1 MLGRLFIK
9 VWFPAFLPFIVG
21 ATEKATGFIV
31 ATVGGITL
39 TAGGVSI
46 FNATI
51 VGGVTGI
58 FIVGAPGALGSLT
71 LTFTLGGTGLLGVA
85 IVIPIF
91 GTAIVPGA
99 LGGVI
104 DKASIVTF
112 FILGKVI
119 LGASI
124 GLFGFGSTLGAV
136 IVLTSGP
143 FMSNG
148 STFLLT
154 SFGEIRASISTS
166 LVGSFKFNKP
176 TNPQFLFPF
185 VDEFIAVFFSI
196 FTPPFD
202 VLLAFFQEA
211 SESFPGVNG
220 APLTFWL
227 SRESIAF
234 FSFQSPL
241 VYTPLK
247 RYFWDLSPLPLYTPL
262 NFSLK

>member
-31 ATVGGITL
+31 DTVGGITL

-58 FIVGAPGALGSLT
+58 FIVGAPGALGSFTLT
-71 LTFTLGGTGLLGVA
+71 LTVGGTGLLGVA

-91 GTAIVPGA
+91 GTAIFPGA

-166 LVGSFKFNKP
+166 LVGSFKFNKS

-241 VYTPLK
+241 VYIPLK